1 MGCPHI
7 MSANMWTASY
17 GELRWAVWSVKWGS
31 SLHAEK
37 ANVWRKSLIWLGSN
51 IFIFPDSTFV
61 TVIHEAL
68 KKVPIVA
75 WLLALSHRIK
85 DDYVLVFLMFK

>member
-1 MGCPHI
+1 MGCSHI
-7 MSANMWTASY
+7 MSANMWTAPY

-51 IFIFPDSTFV
+51 IFIISDSTVV
-61 TVIHEAL
+61 TVVHEAL
-68 KKVPIVA
+68 TR
-75 WLLALSHRIK
+75 LQL
-85 DDYVLVFLMFK
+85 